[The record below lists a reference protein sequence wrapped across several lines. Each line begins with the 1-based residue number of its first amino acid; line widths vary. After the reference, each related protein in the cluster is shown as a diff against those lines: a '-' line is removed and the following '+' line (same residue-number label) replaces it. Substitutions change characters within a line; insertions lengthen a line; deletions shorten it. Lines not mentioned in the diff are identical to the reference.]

1 MFSKSKKFST
11 TEDPGQN
18 ADAEDNAE
26 DNKTVVVVPGMK
38 FVPIGRHSDPG
49 HGVYYSD
56 FTPHFKE
63 CLRKA
68 AEDADRE
75 AREAEE
81 AEKARLKSERYTVKV
96 F

>member
-1 MFSKSKKFST
+1 MSSKSKKFST
-11 TEDPGQN
+11 TEDSGQT
-18 ADAEDNAE
+18 ADAEDNA

-81 AEKARLKSERYTVKV
+81 AEKARLRSERYTVKV